1 MSVFQYQAG
10 IGNVGSYQVSGR
22 PFVTASIDATTAAV
36 VDFPAITRWVRV
48 KNNTAADLKV
58 GFSAAGVAGTN
69 YFTLTSGSVTEPL
82 ELKITQLHLLGASSV
97 DVMAGLTFIA
107 NAGID
112 NPSLSPGGAGAASP
126 NLNWTGSAGVG

>member
-22 PFVTASIDATTAAV
+22 PFVSGGVDASNPTVIT
-36 VDFPAITRWVRV
+36 FPMVTRWVKV
-48 KNNTAADLKV
+48 KNNTASELKV
-58 GFSAAGVAGTN
+58 GFSARGIAGTN
-69 YFTLTSGSVTEPL
+69 YLTVASGSVTEPL
-82 ELKITQLHLLGASSV
+82 ELKITQLHLNGAANV

-107 NAGID
+107 SAGID

>member
-1 MSVFQYQAG
+1 MAVFQYQAG

-48 KNNTAADLKV
+48 KNNTASVLKV

-69 YFTLTSGSVTEPL
+69 YFTLTSGSVTDPL
-82 ELKITQLHLLGASSV
+82 ELKITQLHLLGASDV

-112 NPSLSPGGAGAASP
+112 NPSLSPGGPGAVSP

>member
-1 MSVFQYQAG
+1 MAGFQYQAG

-22 PFVTASIDATTAAV
+22 PFVTGAINASTAAV
-36 VDFPAITRWVRV
+36 VEFPAVTRWVRV
-48 KNNTAADLKV
+48 KNNTASDLKV

-82 ELKITQLHLLGASSV
+82 ELKITQLHLAGAASV

-107 NAGID
+107 TSGID
-112 NPSLSPGGAGAASP
+112 NPSLSPGGAGAVSP
-126 NLNWTGSAGVG
+126 NVNWTGSLGVG